1 MDQFT
6 WSILQT
12 PRFSDCDS
20 VAIDSRAHV
29 APVHGAGSGGPK
41 SGPGSD
47 ESVSPQALKPPNLA
61 MWGELGGGGGG
72 GGGGPPGSAA
82 ALSSRSPA
90 LYAPPDIKS
99 MIIIMRHLRFC
110 FLISPSVTAG
120 IVSGQYPL
128 DESSVGGP
136 LSQMNEAVNN
146 IDKNVKSDSKVS
158 RKTRKTIRRYIN
170 RFST

>member
-1 MDQFT
+1 MFDQRKYSLYELIVSCNCNYPKPSFPGLEVDQFT

-61 MWGELGGGGGG
+61 MWGELGGGGG
-72 GGGGPPGSAA
+72 
-82 ALSSRSPA
+82 
-90 LYAPPDIKS
+90 
-99 MIIIMRHLRFC
+99 
-110 FLISPSVTAG
+110 
-120 IVSGQYPL
+120 
-128 DESSVGGP
+128 
-136 LSQMNEAVNN
+136 
-146 IDKNVKSDSKVS
+146 
-158 RKTRKTIRRYIN
+158 
-170 RFST
+170 